1 MDFIEILDEALNY
14 TAGKLDTEWDLEA
27 LPDIALRLAISSYCD
42 KLACERLISIMQQ
55 AVDTNGQ
62 KKNDRKQERKA
73 DHKGNLKSDDKAVQK
88 K

>member
-1 MDFIEILDEALNY
+1 
-14 TAGKLDTEWDLEA
+14 
-27 LPDIALRLAISSYCD
+27 
-42 KLACERLISIMQQ
+42 MQQ

-62 KKNDRKQERKA
+62 KKMTGNRSGKL